1 MVRNEAAFLDACLQ
15 SLDGQIDSIYVTDTG
30 STDDSITVAR
40 SHNAVIRSFPWCNDF
55 ARARNASIAEVAE
68 DWIITLDADD
78 LFPPGEA
85 ARLRTHLEANAC
97 AATVRYA
104 VQSGYTSVRAWKIL
118 RNRRGAHFE
127 GAIHESLSTW
137 LTECRRA
144 GLPLQD
150 TDIQLVHTGYVP
162 QALPGKVARNLP
174 LLESA
179 WNRTGLSAV
188 ERRFQIGADLGLAL
202 ALDNRPAEACVFLEN
217 LLGELASV
225 KVPTSP
231 SPAAVKVPTSPSP
244 AASLQALINLLW
256 ILSER
261 KDAAA
266 ALAWTRKLE
275 QILGSSPVYEL
286 HRGLSEFASGY
297 FAAAIQWLQRFAQS
311 RHPDTFEVPVR
322 EEYLGVGLWRIVGQC
337 HMSLHQYEEAAE
349 CFNRCSRLEPGN
361 PEHELRHFVAR
372 RIMRE

>member
-30 STDDSITVAR
+30 STDDSIAVAR

-127 GAIHESLSTW
+127 GSIHESLSSW
-137 LTECRRA
+137 LNECRRLA
-144 GLPLQD
+144 LPVQH
-150 TDIQLVHTGYVP
+150 TDIRLVHTGYVA
-162 QALPGKVARNLP
+162 QALPGKVGRNLP
-174 LLESA
+174 LLEA
-179 WNRTGLSAV
+179 EWNHTAPSAV
-188 ERRFQIGADLGLAL
+188 ERRFQIGADFGLAL
-202 ALDNRPAEACVFLEN
+202 ALDNRPAEACVFLDN
-217 LLGELASV
+217 LLEELASLQ
-225 KVPTSP
+225 KRSSP
-231 SPAAVKVPTSPSP
+231 PP

-261 KDAAA
+261 KDPAA

-275 QILGSSPVYEL
+275 QNLGSSAVYQL
-286 HRGLSEFASGY
+286 HRGLEEFTSGNY
-297 FAAAIQWLQRFAQS
+297 ADAIHWLQRFAHS
-311 RHPDTFEVPVR
+311 HDPDGFEVPIR
-322 EEYLGVGLWRIVGQC
+322 EEFLGVGLWRVVGQC
-337 HMSLHQYEEAAE
+337 HMGLHEYEEAAKY
-349 CFNRCSRLEPGN
+349 FDRCRHLEPGN

-372 RIMRE
+372 RIIRE

>member
-15 SLDGQIDSIYVTDTG
+15 SLDGQVDSIYVTDTG
-30 STDDSITVAR
+30 SADDSVAIAK
-40 SHNAVIRSFPWCNDF
+40 SHNAVIRSFPWVNDF

-85 ARLRTHLEANAC
+85 ARLRRHLEANAC

-137 LTECRRA
+137 LNECRRA

-150 TDIQLVHTGYVP
+150 TDIQLIHTGYVP

-174 LLESA
+174 LLEA
-179 WNRTGLSAV
+179 EWKRTGPSAV

-202 ALDNRPAEACVFLEN
+202 AHDNRSAEACVFLEN
-217 LLGELASV
+217 LLGELASIQMHS
-225 KVPTSP
+225 SP
-231 SPAAVKVPTSPSP
+231 PP

-261 KDAAA
+261 KDAAT
-266 ALAWTRKLE
+266 ALAWTRQLE
-275 QILGSSPVYEL
+275 QILGSSAVYQL
-286 HRGLSEFASGY
+286 HRGLQEFASGN

-311 RHPDTFEVPVR
+311 PNPATFEVPIR

-337 HMSLHQYEEAAE
+337 HMALHEYGEAAE
-349 CFNRCSRLEPGN
+349 CFQRCSRLEPGN
-361 PEHELRHFVAR
+361 PEHELRHFVAT
-372 RIMRE
+372 RILHE